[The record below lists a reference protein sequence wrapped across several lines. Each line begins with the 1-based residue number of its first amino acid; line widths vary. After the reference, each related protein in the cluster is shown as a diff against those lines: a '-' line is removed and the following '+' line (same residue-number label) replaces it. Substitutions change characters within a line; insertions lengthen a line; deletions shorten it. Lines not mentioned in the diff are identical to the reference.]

1 MLGNSANWWR
11 KLSISHVCVWDMQMS
26 LTRERQLFNKNT
38 THRKAERLSTVGDAC
53 SPPVRESPFQGEEAL
68 AKSGGNSDPLEVA

>member
-1 MLGNSANWWR
+1 
-11 KLSISHVCVWDMQMS
+11 MQIS
-26 LTRERQLFNKNT
+26 LTRERQLFIKNT

-68 AKSGGNSDPLEVA
+68 AKSGSNSDSLEVA